1 MPIFDLTDPE
11 QQIKALEYLT
21 KSIAAKDILIM
32 EDVVPKT
39 DKQNRYLH
47 LCLAV
52 YAMEVGSPIEWV
64 KVEIFKKVCNTEIF
78 LREFVVKETGE
89 QCFYLRSWAD
99 LKKHE
104 AKTAIDRFI
113 FYCVSECG
121 LEMPDPKM
129 QNKRQIAQIWADIEK
144 NKEFL

>member
-1 MPIFDLTDPE
+1 MPIFDFNDPD
-11 QQIKALEYLT
+11 QPIRALEYLT
-21 KSIAAKDILIM
+21 KAIGEKQVLKM

-52 YAMEVGSPIEWV
+52 YALEVGSPIEWV
-64 KVEIFKKVCNTEIF
+64 KVEIFKKVCNMEIF
-78 LREFVVKETGE
+78 LRDFVVKETGE

-99 LKKHE
+99 LQKHE

-113 FYCVSECG
+113 FYCTSECN
-121 LEMPDPKM
+121 LEMPDPEM
-129 QNKRQIAQIWADIEK
+129 HNKKQIAKIWADIER